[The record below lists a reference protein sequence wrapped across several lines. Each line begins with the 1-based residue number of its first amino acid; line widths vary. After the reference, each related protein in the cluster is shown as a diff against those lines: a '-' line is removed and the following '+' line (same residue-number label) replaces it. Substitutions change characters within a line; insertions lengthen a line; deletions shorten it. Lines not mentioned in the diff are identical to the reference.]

1 MSGLDLLPSMLCL
14 FDSEDARQ
22 ASCFAGNDAAW
33 IDRTDHGRCRYVSV
47 TIDQDEP
54 DSGYM
59 RAKAAV
65 VLIQPATLEGTVGE
79 RLRLWLSAL
88 EDQGIPVDLLT
99 TDAPVTFY
107 SWLNLHAPR
116 LLRCFRQDG
125 EVAPERPS
133 WWRQRA
139 EHHLANPGSHGTA
152 EDDRSTGT
160 FSLEVV
166 QRYLASRH
174 QRD

>member
-1 MSGLDLLPSMLCL
+1 MDAMPSFLCL
-14 FDSEDARQ
+14 FDNEAARQ
-22 ASCFAGNDAAW
+22 ASCFSDNDHTW
-33 IDRTDHGRCRYVSV
+33 IDRTDQGRCRYVSV
-47 TIDQDEP
+47 IIDLDEP
-54 DSGYM
+54 DTGYM
-59 RAKAAV
+59 QALAAV
-65 VLIQPATLEGTVGE
+65 VVVQPETLQGTVGE

-88 EDQGIPVDLLT
+88 EDHQIPVDLLT

-107 SWLNLHAPR
+107 AWLNLNAPR

-125 EVAPERPS
+125 EVATHKPS

-152 EDDRSTGT
+152 EDDHSSGT

-166 QRYLASRH
+166 QIYLANRH
-174 QRD
+174 HRR

>member
-1 MSGLDLLPSMLCL
+1 MDATPSFLCL
-14 FDSEDARQ
+14 FDNEGARQ
-22 ASCFAGNDAAW
+22 GSCFAGSDHSW
-33 IDRTDHGRCRYVSV
+33 IDHTDQGLCRLVSV
-47 TIDQDEP
+47 NIDQDDP

-59 RAKAAV
+59 RAIAAV
-65 VLIQPATLEGTVGE
+65 VVVQPATLQGNVGE

-88 EDQGIPVDLLT
+88 EDHRIPVDLLT
-99 TDAPVTFY
+99 TDSPVTFY
-107 SWLNLHAPR
+107 AWLNLNAPR

-125 EVAPERPS
+125 EVAMHKPS

-152 EDDRSTGT
+152 EDDHSSGT

-166 QRYLASRH
+166 QRYLANRH
-174 QRD
+174 HRI